1 MCIEFFHIHEDPDM
15 PESLDSDPRTP
26 EYNQALGRTSYSG
39 SSADALSMG
48 TSIANF
54 SRRNILAVFYLFAY
68 LVAGLYTELVFTT
81 TTPIPAKLFEDFRY
95 YARALTEA
103 LNGGDPYAI
112 RAIGPA
118 FLYPPPALFVVEV
131 FDGIEP
137 FLLRVS
143 IYSVFNIA
151 LLLSIVYGIARY
163 YGYSIDRIW
172 WWYVLCLGF
181 APFLELLH
189 IGQINLITLFGLF
202 VLFVWDQT
210 SPFAAG
216 LGLALATA
224 TKVTPLAYVP
234 YLLANRKCKTLGATI
249 AFLILLACLGALR
262 YGLMPALEY
271 PDVFG
276 GLLNQ
281 FVTDTNSQSLVAK
294 LAWLS
299 SFPQLRDIISVLPAA
314 LQTPINGTLGFF
326 EVGAPVVQRTLSLYI
341 LVVITV
347 SCILT
352 FLGRQPKEPSFIVTG
367 FAMLLAPNILWY
379 HHYVFIL
386 LPLLIW
392 MGWSQLD
399 GRVVAWSL
407 LGLLII
413 QVDRYFPP
421 YGLIIHI
428 FGHASLLAV
437 LFWQVRHFERVSR
450 NVALAGDAT
459 SL

>member
-1 MCIEFFHIHEDPDM
+1 MKPFPIPNRYM
-15 PESLDSDPRTP
+15 PKALNCNSRTQEYSQVADSI
-26 EYNQALGRTSYSG
+26 SSG
-39 SSADALSMG
+39 ASSADARGLATG
-48 TSIANF
+48 FANY
-54 SRRNILAVFYLFAY
+54 SRCHVIIVFYLVAY
-68 LVAGLYTELVFTT
+68 LVAGLYTELVFAA
-81 TTPIPAKLFEDFRY
+81 TTPIPDKLFEDFRY

-118 FLYPPPALFVVEV
+118 FLYPPPALFAVEM
-131 FDGIEP
+131 FNHIEP

-151 LLLSIVYGIARY
+151 LLLSVVYGVARY
-163 YGYSIDRIW
+163 YNYSVARIW

-202 VLFVWDQT
+202 VLFVGDHT
-210 SPFAAG
+210 SPLAAG

-234 YLLANRKCKTLGATI
+234 YLLANRKFKALGATI
-249 AFLILLACLGALR
+249 GFLALLVCVGALR
-262 YGLMPALEY
+262 YGLSPTLEY
-271 PDVFG
+271 VDVFE

-281 FVTDTNSQSLVAK
+281 FVIDANSQSLVAK
-294 LAWLS
+294 LAMLS
-299 SFPQLRDIISVLPAA
+299 SYPQLLDIISALPAA
-314 LQTPINGTLGFF
+314 LRTPITGTLGFLTF
-326 EVGAPVVQRTLSLYI
+326 GVPVIQRALALYV
-341 LVVITV
+341 LVVIST

-352 FLGRQPKEPSFIVTG
+352 VLARQPKEPSFVVTG
-367 FAMLLAPNILWY
+367 FAMMLAPNIMWY

-392 MGWSQLD
+392 MGWRRLD

-407 LGLLII
+407 FGLLII

-421 YGLIIHI
+421 YGLMIHI
-428 FGHASLLAV
+428 FGHVSMLSL
-437 LFWQVRHFERVSR
+437 LFWQVRHFDRVSR
-450 NVALAGDAT
+450 NVPRATDAT
-459 SL
+459 S